1 MRKVRLQFFHG
12 RVHRLFRV
20 GQGQRGGGDHRVAL
34 QIVLQCLRDR
44 VEQGQVGF
52 GCFGTHGGRLCGPLV
67 HCLGIP
73 ALVAIDGQQSIIN
86 VATHIQCLANQ
97 PMKVMLAFA
106 FKEGSQC
113 TREVLLLLGQN
124 VRHQMLKYGTRDRYA
139 GNGTLV

>member
-1 MRKVRLQFFHG
+1 M
-12 RVHRLFRV
+12 
-20 GQGQRGGGDHRVAL
+20 
-34 QIVLQCLRDR
+34 
-44 VEQGQVGF
+44 
-52 GCFGTHGGRLCGPLV
+52 